1 MALQF
6 CDGEDLMALYWS
18 TWTVMQ
24 IGSLIAIFGVLL
36 AVFHS
41 IRGRKHPPW
50 ALALGTPVLVVAGLG
65 HIIQGALHKKVRSV
79 RARSSVSRTRL
90 QGRAEDLAMSTTD
103 TIRAED
109 SDKDDAEYHYKAKL
123 LGYTPDGATILQF
136 CQSSSP
142 LNPLL
147 TPSAQARIIGT
158 NTNGQVIVAL
168 RNGKAIINVEADDAA
183 QGLPVPRSSS
193 ARQST
198 TSIRLEE
205 PLPRKKSPAAALSR
219 DSPTTVASS
228 SSPRTGTSSTA
239 VAETRSSSPPSA
251 GGSSPV
257 SVTPR
262 GARSA

>member
-1 MALQF
+1 MP
-6 CDGEDLMALYWS
+6 CYN
-18 TWTVMQ
+18 
-24 IGSLIAIFGVLL
+24 SLPIIP
-36 AVFHS
+36 
-41 IRGRKHPPW
+41 HPR
-50 ALALGTPVLVVAGLG
+50 LTF
-65 HIIQGALHKKVRSV
+65 
-79 RARSSVSRTRL
+79 AR
-90 QGRAEDLAMSTTD
+90 D

-109 SDKDDAEYHYKAKL
+109 SEKEDAEYHYKAQL

-158 NTNGQVIVAL
+158 NTNGQVIVVL

-183 QGLPVPRSSS
+183 QGLPVPGSS

-198 TSIRLEE
+198 TSIKLEE
-205 PLPRKKSPAAALSR
+205 PLPRKKSPAAALSS

-228 SSPRTGTSSTA
+228 SYPRTGTSSTA
-239 VAETRSSSPPSA
+239 VAEIRSTSTLSA
-251 GGSSPV
+251 GGCSPV
-257 SVTPR
+257 SITPR